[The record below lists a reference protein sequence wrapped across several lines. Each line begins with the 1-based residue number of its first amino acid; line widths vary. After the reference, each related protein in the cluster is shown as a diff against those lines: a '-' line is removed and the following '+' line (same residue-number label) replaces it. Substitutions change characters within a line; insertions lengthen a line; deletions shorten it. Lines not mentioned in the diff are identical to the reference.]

1 MCEKSREESY
11 REPLFAQPSRRQATD
26 RQVAS
31 TETTSS
37 LLLLNLLVCS
47 SPTPPMPVYLL
58 CCCPCCLPTGPT
70 LYLQEMCMLVDI
82 ISLKSC
88 VYNHSFATVRTTA
101 AYYNDYPA
109 MIDILGQRVLL
120 LLIPFLRIL
129 GNCHG
134 EDCLSRLCIY
144 NAART
149 QTRLDVLYS
158 SLTTD
163 QSINIFWCQYILCI
177 PYNSKLYFSHS

>member
-1 MCEKSREESY
+1 
-11 REPLFAQPSRRQATD
+11 
-26 RQVAS
+26 
-31 TETTSS
+31 
-37 LLLLNLLVCS
+37 
-47 SPTPPMPVYLL
+47 
-58 CCCPCCLPTGPT
+58 
-70 LYLQEMCMLVDI
+70 MLVDI

-177 PYNSKLYFSHS
+177 PYNSKLYSKFTVNHPEELLGGQLTEILDPIGRKHFRKLISTGFLNRFTTSRSMILLPFQWFIE